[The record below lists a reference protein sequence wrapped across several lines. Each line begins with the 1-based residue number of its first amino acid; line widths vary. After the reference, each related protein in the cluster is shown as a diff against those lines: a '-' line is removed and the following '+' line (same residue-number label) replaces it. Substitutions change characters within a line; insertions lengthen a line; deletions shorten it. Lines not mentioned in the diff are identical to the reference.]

1 MGGHSRFLVQEF
13 NLDRD
18 TVIALREGRDVP
30 GLTPKERALIRFARR
45 VAVNPRQIG
54 ADDIAELRSVGLS
67 NAEIVEAVSIV
78 MLSAFTNTLANTFKF
93 DEDLEA
99 FGMRDRYF

>member
-13 NLDRD
+13 GLDKE
-18 TVIALREGRDVP
+18 TVIAIREGGEVP
-30 GLTPKERALIRFARR
+30 GFTPKELALVKFARR
-45 VAVNPRQIG
+45 VAANPRQIG

-67 NAEIVEAVSIV
+67 NTEIVEAVSIV

-99 FGMRDRYF
+99 FKMRDRYF